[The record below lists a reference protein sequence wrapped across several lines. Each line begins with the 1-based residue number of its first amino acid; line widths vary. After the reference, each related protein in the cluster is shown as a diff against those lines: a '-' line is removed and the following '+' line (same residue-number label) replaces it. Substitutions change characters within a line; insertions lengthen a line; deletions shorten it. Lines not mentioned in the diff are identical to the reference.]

1 MNAHEKAMR
10 SHNRHEGEICAEEE
24 KDISVVKRRTEGS
37 I

>member
-10 SHNRHEGEICAEEE
+10 SYNRHEGGIYAEEA

>member
-10 SHNRHEGEICAEEE
+10 SHNRHEGGICAEKG
-24 KDISVVKRRTEGS
+24 KDISVVKRRTKGS